1 MKKKDAGLL
10 AQPVAR
16 DAYLLGLVAS
26 GASRPYDLHMRR
38 LLPRKCSAQESEIA
52 IAVLLVIRSAL
63 MFDVA
68 SPKPAGGENVLD
80 PDM

>member
-1 MKKKDAGLL
+1 MEKKDAVLL

-26 GASRPYDLHMRR
+26 GASRPMTLTCAVCYRGNV
-38 LLPRKCSAQESEIA
+38 PRKKSEIA